1 MNGTVRTGRGRGAA
15 DPAKLPSARSP
26 GSTDKH
32 KRILAAAR
40 EVFIQHGFQAASMDL
55 VAAVAGV
62 SKVTIYSKFGS
73 KQELFSAIVDD
84 ICEQILAMEI
94 VLPGAVESSYEGL
107 TELAIRYAL
116 VLYDPEV
123 LALVRLA
130 IGENHDEKLLG
141 RLYYQAGPARAR
153 AGLARLLRAM
163 SDSGD
168 LAIDD
173 PELAADQFVALLQPR
188 RYYALLDPAASP
200 SAEEIEQIARVGTEV
215 FLSHYATRPY
225 HQEGRPSLVH
235 RTPSAQ
241 ESAQLIKEDD
251 D

>member
-153 AGLARLLRAM
+153 AGARPPPAGHVGFRRPGHRRPRAGGGPIRRPAAATPLLRTA
-163 SDSGD
+163 
-168 LAIDD
+168 
-173 PELAADQFVALLQPR
+173 
-188 RYYALLDPAASP
+188 
-200 SAEEIEQIARVGTEV
+200 
-215 FLSHYATRPY
+215 
-225 HQEGRPSLVH
+225 
-235 RTPSAQ
+235 
-241 ESAQLIKEDD
+241 
-251 D
+251 